1 MLRLTP
7 AKLLSALR
15 NRLRL
20 RIELRIYSCTAEEI
34 QALPTSSR
42 LGRDHWE
49 DLRSMRTWSYANM
62 TRDAYLAEVEQRRH
76 SGEHHLYSL
85 VENDLLVHYGWLTSR
100 QERAPDAA
108 IGLVFVPPPA
118 SAALWD
124 YFTDP
129 VARGRGLYSESL
141 RQCMHDAVAIDG
153 AREVFIYVYADNLI
167 SQRAIEKAGFRY
179 RGSLVMERRF
189 FVTRRY
195 ATCVSQPLDVRL
207 LSRDTPARVIGSV
220 AALAA

>member
-34 QALPTSSR
+34 QALPASSR
-42 LGRDHWE
+42 LSRDRWE
-49 DLRSMRTWSYANM
+49 DLDSMRTWSYPNM
-62 TRDAYLAEVEQRRH
+62 TREAYLAEVEQRRR

-85 VENDLLVHYGWLTSR
+85 VENGLLVHYGWLTSP

-124 YFTDP
+124 YYTDP

-167 SQRAIEKAGFRY
+167 SRRAIEKAGFHY

-189 FVTRRY
+189 FLTRRY
-195 ATCVSQPLDVRL
+195 ATYVNQPLDVRL